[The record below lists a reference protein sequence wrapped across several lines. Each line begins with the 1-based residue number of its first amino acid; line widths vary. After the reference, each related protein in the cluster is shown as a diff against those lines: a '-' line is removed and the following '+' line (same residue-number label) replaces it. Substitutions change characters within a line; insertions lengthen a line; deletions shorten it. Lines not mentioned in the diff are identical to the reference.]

1 MCVCVV
7 VAYHTTYM
15 PDPRLSH
22 TALCWHCSH
31 DAKAKAKVNWSQS
44 LRGASHELFVVW
56 LCVCVCVCGVCVADY
71 GLAWSNW
78 KCYAAHVA
86 QAAAEQAQRDT
97 RAAGTRLRG
106 AQRGLSQLDNSISI
120 TLSISNRN
128 RISIEFT
135 YVYSTFNAIPN
146 WLSHRSVW
154 NHKSG
159 AQWWQFFWSRPK
171 ICR

>member
-1 MCVCVV
+1 MRRICPTQGYRTRRSVDTARTTPKAKPKPKWIGLSHCGPLHTNCLLSGCVCVE
-7 VAYHTTYM
+7 
-15 PDPRLSH
+15 
-22 TALCWHCSH
+22 W
-31 DAKAKAKVNWSQS
+31 
-44 LRGASHELFVVW
+44 
-56 LCVCVCVCGVCVADY
+56 VCGVCVADY

-78 KCYAAHVA
+78 ECYAAHVA

-97 RAAGTRLRG
+97 RAAGTGLRG

-135 YVYSTFNAIPN
+135 YVCSTFNAIPN